1 MDGKDSIE
9 GKNILIT
16 GGKGFLGSYLTKYF
30 LELGA
35 NSIII
40 PTTNIKNITTFDLL
54 NIDSNRVHI
63 IKGDIRDYEFLRLL
77 FNEYEPNIVIHL
89 AALSEVRKCQKDAK
103 LALDINLHGTI
114 SLLEVI
120 RLYSQPEV
128 VIIASSDKAYGKGDL
143 PYKEDQ
149 ALQGKGI
156 YEVSKSCT
164 DLIARAYAKNYELPI
179 VVTRCCNLYG
189 GGDLNFSRIIP
200 NTIRQLLRNK
210 QPLIWVGSE
219 SAKREFLYVE
229 DAVIAYQLL
238 IENISIAKGKAYN
251 IGSGDVISI
260 GDLVDLIIAKFITNI
275 KPEYKTKDFPE
286 IIDQYLNSEKIK
298 TEIGWESIT
307 DFATGLSKTID
318 FYKLNKSRLL

>member
-1 MDGKDSIE
+1 MIIE

-16 GGKGFLGSYLTKYF
+16 GGKGFLGSHLTMRF
-30 LELGA
+30 LSLGA
-35 NSIII
+35 NSIVI
-40 PTTNIKNITTFDLL
+40 PTTGIKSISTFDFLD
-54 NIDSNRVHI
+54 ISSDRVHI
-63 IKGDIRDYEFLRLL
+63 TKGDIRDYGFLRLL
-77 FNEYEPNIVIHL
+77 FCEYEPDIVVHL
-89 AALSEVRKCQKDAK
+89 AALSEVRKCQRDAK

-120 RLYSQPEV
+120 RLYGHPGAV
-128 VIIASSDKAYGKGDL
+128 VVASSDKAYGAGDL

-164 DLIARAYAKNYELPI
+164 DMIARAYAANYGLPV

-210 QPLIWVGSE
+210 QPLIWSGSE

-229 DAVIAYQLL
+229 DAVAAYQLL
-238 IENISIAKGKAYN
+238 IENINTAKGKAYN
-251 IGSGDVISI
+251 ISSGDIISI
-260 GDLVDLIIAKFITNI
+260 SDLVDLIISKFKTDIRA
-275 KPEYKTKDFPE
+275 EHKTKAFPE
-286 IIDQYLNSEKIK
+286 IVDQYLDSEKIRM
-298 TEIGWESIT
+298 EIGWKPVT
-307 DFATGLSKTID
+307 DFEAGLSKTIE
-318 FYKLNKSRLL
+318 FYKLIERRLS